1 MPKALLDPNR
11 CNPDLC
17 PEGVCSVRR
26 LCAVRAIYQEE
37 PRGIPLLDW
46 ARCRACSKC
55 VEACPAKAISLV
67 N

>member
-1 MPKALLDPNR
+1 MPKALLDPSR
-11 CNPDLC
+11 CDPDQC
-17 PEGVCSVRR
+17 PQGICAVRK

-37 PRGIPLLDW
+37 SHEMPLLDW
-46 ARCRACSKC
+46 SRCRACSKC

>member
-1 MPKALLDPNR
+1 MSKALLDPDR

-26 LCAVRAIYQEE
+26 LCAVRAIYQDE
-37 PRGIPLLDW
+37 PHERPLLDW
-46 ARCRACSKC
+46 SRCRACSKC
-55 VEACPAKAISLV
+55 VDNCPAKAIKLV